1 MFGKVGGK
9 IVYPN
14 YLIST
19 SGFYST
25 FFGTTY
31 LEVEE
36 KKKKKKKKKEEEEEE
51 EEEGG

>member
-1 MFGKVGGK
+1 MVEKMFGKVGGK

-36 KKKKKKKKKEEEEEE
+36 NTHRHLCR
-51 EEEGG
+51 